1 MVIIHNCQLVHTL
14 ITQTEYGHII
24 LHTLIT
30 QTSDG
35 LYYITY
41 TYNTNRISDG
51 HILLHTII
59 NTNRISDGHII
70 LHTLITQTEYLMVIL
85 YYIHL

>member
-1 MVIIHNCQLVHTL
+1 MVILHTF
-14 ITQTEYGHII
+14 ITQTEY
-24 LHTLIT
+24 LT
-30 QTSDG
+30 
-35 LYYITY
+35 YYTTY
-41 TYNTNRISDG
+41 TY
-51 HILLHTII
+51 